1 MEHLGVSDDR
11 KLRVDGTGRV
21 RNRQREEAVGVESE
35 FVDDSWL
42 QRGWSMEKRGTA
54 IPLDI
59 ARPFDLDREFGRAT
73 IR

>member
-1 MEHLGVSDDR
+1 
-11 KLRVDGTGRV
+11 
-21 RNRQREEAVGVESE
+21 
-35 FVDDSWL
+35 
-42 QRGWSMEKRGTA
+42 MEKRGTA